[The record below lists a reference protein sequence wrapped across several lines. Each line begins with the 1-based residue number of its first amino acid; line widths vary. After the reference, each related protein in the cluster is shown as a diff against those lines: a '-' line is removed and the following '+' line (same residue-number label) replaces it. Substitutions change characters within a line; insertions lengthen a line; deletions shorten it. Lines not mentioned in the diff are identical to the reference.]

1 MKEVENAVVVGLQWG
16 DEGKGKIVDL
26 LSPRF
31 NAVVR
36 YNGGANA
43 GHSIVVDGER
53 YAFHLIPSGVLSGVD
68 SVIGNGVVI
77 DPEQLLSE
85 METLL
90 EKGIK
95 SYGLRISNTAHVV
108 MPYHKKEDALREE
121 QLGPSSIGTTRKG
134 IGPCYADKANR
145 TNAIRMEDLL
155 NHSYLREK
163 LISICDI
170 KNKTLKALYPEF
182 NDEFDPDEILRELIP
197 FGELLQYHMI
207 DTAYY
212 LDKIQKD
219 KGIILFEGANAT
231 MLDIDH
237 GTFPYVTSSN
247 SSALGIGPGSGV
259 PPQKTQR
266 IIGIAKA
273 YSTRVGS
280 GSMPTEILNKT
291 GDEIRVRGNEFGT
304 TTGRPRRVGWLDLVA
319 LKYAVMISGATEIC
333 LTLLDVLSGE
343 KELKLAVAYDR
354 NGKITSKFNTNN
366 QYLSEVTP
374 VFETMEG
381 FDEDITEIRNYDDLP
396 ETAKAYISKIE
407 EFVGIRIK
415 MVSVGPGREQTI
427 FRHRF

>member
-1 MKEVENAVVVGLQWG
+1 
-16 DEGKGKIVDL
+16 
-26 LSPRF
+26 
-31 NAVVR
+31 
-36 YNGGANA
+36 
-43 GHSIVVDGER
+43 
-53 YAFHLIPSGVLSGVD
+53 
-68 SVIGNGVVI
+68 
-77 DPEQLLSE
+77 
-85 METLL
+85 
-90 EKGIK
+90 
-95 SYGLRISNTAHVV
+95 
-108 MPYHKKEDALREE
+108 
-121 QLGPSSIGTTRKG
+121 
-134 IGPCYADKANR
+134 
-145 TNAIRMEDLL
+145 
-155 NHSYLREK
+155 
-163 LISICDI
+163 
-170 KNKTLKALYPEF
+170 
-182 NDEFDPDEILRELIP
+182 
-197 FGELLQYHMI
+197 
-207 DTAYY
+207 
-212 LDKIQKD
+212 
-219 KGIILFEGANAT
+219 